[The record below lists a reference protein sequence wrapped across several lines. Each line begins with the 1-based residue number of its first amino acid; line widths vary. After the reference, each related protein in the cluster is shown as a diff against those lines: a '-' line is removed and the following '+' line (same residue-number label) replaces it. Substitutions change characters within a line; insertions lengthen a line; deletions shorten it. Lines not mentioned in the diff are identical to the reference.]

1 MRRTVRARAAA
12 VLVGAGLVGIAATLV
27 RAGAVILSGIS
38 PSHGPSDQAT
48 GITLS
53 GDGFAPGAR
62 VALLNGG
69 PFLLGSYIMPEG
81 ARAVE
86 ITGGRA
92 CVAFYSHATKLG
104 GILLLDLTDPAA
116 PASVGA
122 FETGDSGI
130 GVQVAGSLAYVPF
143 LNPYTYE
150 GGLHIVDIT
159 TPADPRRLGTV
170 YGLVDPQ
177 AINVAGRYAYVADGA
192 EGLKIIDVSDP
203 SAPRLAGVFDT
214 EGAARDVKV
223 SGSHAYVADGAGG
236 LVVLDVTDPSVPG
249 LAGSYATPE
258 SSLTGVAVQG
268 TRAYAAAIAPGLL
281 VCDVPDPPRPG
292 PLRRTPT
299 SDAATSVA
307 VDGRYAFVADGGSG
321 LQGGDVRDPGRP
333 RIGGS
338 QGLFGNSG
346 HFFGGAAEGGRA
358 VVAGIINGV
367 HVLDVGRPAQ
377 PGPAGSFEG
386 RGEGAAG
393 DPDPTGVARPHGT
406 AAGGRGGAGP

>member
-1 MRRTVRARAAA
+1 MRRTVRAGAAA

-27 RAGAVILSGIS
+27 RAGAVVLSGVS

-104 GILLLDLTDPAA
+104 GILILDLTDPAA
-116 PASVGA
+116 LSPVGA
-122 FETGDSGI
+122 FETGDSGT

-159 TPADPRRLGTV
+159 IPAEPRRLGTV

-177 AINVAGRYAYVADGA
+177 AINVAGTYAYVADGA
-192 EGLKIIDVSDP
+192 AGLKIIDVSDP
-203 SAPRLAGVFDT
+203 SSPRLAGVFDT
-214 EGAARDVKV
+214 GGTARDVKIA
-223 SGSHAYVADGAGG
+223 GAHAYVADGAGG
-236 LVVLDVTDPSVPG
+236 LVVVDVTDPAAPG
-249 LAGSYATPE
+249 LAGSYATPA
-258 SSLTGVAVQG
+258 SSITGVALQG
-268 TRAYAAAIAPGLL
+268 TRAYAADIAAGLL
-281 VCDVPDPPRPG
+281 VLDVTDPARPVLLG
-292 PLRRTPT
+292 RAPT

-307 VDGRYAFVADGGSG
+307 VDGRYAFVAGGGRRASG
-321 LQGGDVRDPGRP
+321 GGAGGPGDPAPPASPIPAAPLRGTAPSAADIGAGLRVLVVPARARRVLRGRAPPSDAAPRVGGEGRYAFGGEGVRGLEGGDVSAPVP
-333 RIGGS
+333 PS
-338 QGLFGNSG
+338 
-346 HFFGGAAEGGRA
+346 A
-358 VVAGIINGV
+358 
-367 HVLDVGRPAQ
+367 
-377 PGPAGSFEG
+377 
-386 RGEGAAG
+386 
-393 DPDPTGVARPHGT
+393 TK
-406 AAGGRGGAGP
+406 